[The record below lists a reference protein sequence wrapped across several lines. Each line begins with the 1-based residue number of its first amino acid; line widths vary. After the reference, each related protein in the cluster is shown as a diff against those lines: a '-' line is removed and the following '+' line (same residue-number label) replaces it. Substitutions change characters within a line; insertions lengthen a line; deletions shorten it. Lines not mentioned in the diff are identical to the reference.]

1 MTGESRLTLHRGM
14 AVLVGIFLLLT
25 GAGAT
30 YLLMRTDAAGGSGM
44 LDIPG
49 SKGAPAPS
57 TGAAD
62 AGASLRAEC
71 RAPPRRGRHSLA
83 RGGGTRRD
91 RGVKRALP
99 LNEPVTIEFIPG
111 ETGDLSFACGMNML
125 RGVVV
130 VQ

>member
-49 SKGAPAPS
+49 SKGAPAPT
-57 TGAAD
+57 TGGTD
-62 AGASLRAEC
+62 AGAPPSGQSA
-71 RAPPRRGRHSLA
+71 AP
-83 RGGGTRRD
+83 
-91 RGVKRALP
+91 LP
-99 LNEPVTIEFIPG
+99 
-111 ETGDLSFACGMNML
+111 D
-125 RGVVV
+125 VVV
-130 VQ
+130 TLSPEAVERAGIVVSSVPCR